1 MKMVSIEG
9 MTDGTA
15 HQNSGGAE
23 IAAPAKISNAFAIE
37 TEVTARP
44 LSGNERFQLFLG
56 VYQRRNGAGYHVN
69 FVQRGQ

>member
-1 MKMVSIEG
+1 MKMVSMEG
-9 MTDGTA
+9 MADGNT

-44 LSGNERFQLFLG
+44 LSGNERFQ
-56 VYQRRNGAGYHVN
+56 
-69 FVQRGQ
+69 